1 MLSAAEIFARVLEL
15 EPAERE
21 DFLRTS
27 CRDDEAL
34 QAEVISLLK
43 ALPDAEVYF
52 QNAWQEI
59 WGEDHEPDSS
69 EE

>member
-1 MLSAAEIFARVLEL
+1 MLSAAEIFAAVLEL
-15 EPAERE
+15 DQSERE
-21 DFLRTS
+21 EFLLTS
-27 CRDDEAL
+27 CQGDPAL

-52 QNAWQEI
+52 RNACRKI
-59 WGEDHEPDSS
+59 WGEDQDPERS